1 MFLYCQKIST
11 KWTLG
16 CQEMKKSKAPMVIL
30 LVLQRASKSL
40 PWRKDSPY
48 PKVNVQL
55 VIPADGAGIPSDFI
69 STL

>member
-1 MFLYCQKIST
+1 
-11 KWTLG
+11 
-16 CQEMKKSKAPMVIL
+16 MKKSEAPMVIL